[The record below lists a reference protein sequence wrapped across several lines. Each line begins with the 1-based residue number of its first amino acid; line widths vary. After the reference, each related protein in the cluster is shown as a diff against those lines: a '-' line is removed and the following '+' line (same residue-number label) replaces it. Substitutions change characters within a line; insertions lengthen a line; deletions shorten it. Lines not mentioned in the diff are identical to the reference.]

1 MKKVVSLL
9 LAMILLLNM
18 AVFADTTAV
27 PVLIS
32 AKLFDVTYDGDQFTI
47 TLEENPSTGY
57 VWTYT
62 IHDEALVKYISDETL
77 ASDSG
82 LMGAPGQ
89 HQFTFES
96 LENGISTISFEKKRP
111 FEEEPVA
118 GFEALVYKTDDTLIV
133 EENSIVTIMDG
144 TPTMDAPTTITIND
158 VVLDLDVNMQVID
171 GVTMVPVAE
180 TLRALGY
187 EVIWHEET
195 QTVEILKGAQW
206 TTITIGKNAYFK
218 NRMAPSELSMA
229 PVIVDNRTLVPAE
242 FFSVMLGLGVV
253 VDSAQLEIN
262 AYANGFY
269 EGYVLDITYDETG
282 TMTISLGSEETQE
295 MADVII
301 HTSNAYTYKQVEIVK
316 GEYVHVVAASFA
328 TMSIPPQT
336 SAYVIY

>member
-9 LAMILLLNM
+9 LAMVLLLNM

-32 AKLFDVTYDGDQFTI
+32 AKLFDVTYDGNQFTI

-62 IHDEALVKYISDETL
+62 INDEALVKFVSDESI
-77 ASDSG
+77 ASESG

-89 HQFTFES
+89 HKFTFES
-96 LENGISTISFEKKRP
+96 LGNGVSTIGFEQKRP
-111 FEEEPVA
+111 FEDEPIA
-118 GFEALVYKTDDTLIV
+118 GFEALVYKTDEVLIV
-133 EENSIVTIMDG
+133 EENSVVTIMDG
-144 TPTMDAPTTITIND
+144 SATINAPTTVTIND
-158 VVLDLDVNMQVID
+158 IVLDLDVNIQVID

-195 QTVEILKGAQW
+195 QTVEIQKGAQW
-206 TTITIGKNAYFK
+206 TTVTIGKNAYFK
-218 NRMAPSELSMA
+218 NKMAPSELSMA

-242 FFSVMLGLGVV
+242 FFSVMLGLGIV

-262 AYANGFY
+262 EYSNGFY
-269 EGYVLDITYDETG
+269 EGYVLEITYDETG

-295 MADVII
+295 IPDVVI
-301 HTSNAYTYKQVEIVK
+301 HTSNAYTYKQVEVVK
-316 GEYVHVVAASFA
+316 GQYIHVVAAPFA
-328 TMSIPPQT
+328 TMSMPPQT